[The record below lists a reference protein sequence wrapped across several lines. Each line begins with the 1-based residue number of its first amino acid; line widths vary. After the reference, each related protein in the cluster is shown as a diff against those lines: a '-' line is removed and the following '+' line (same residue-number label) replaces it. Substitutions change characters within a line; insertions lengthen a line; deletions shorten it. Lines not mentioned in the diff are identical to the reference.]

1 MLDCG
6 ASDSFI
12 DQGFVKKNNIKTKKL
27 ANPAVIRNADGMSN
41 NAGRVTEKVEIRMM
55 FRGHLEVMVLYVTN
69 LGNVDV
75 ILGLT
80 WLKKHNPEIDWKM
93 GEVVMSRC
101 PRQCLNYQDWQG
113 QLMQGEPYPGE
124 DESEEDVEE
133 AGEVLKPKLGLRN
146 ISVAGVR
153 QWNRLRSG
161 YLRELDDLTN
171 QYYESVA
178 RMYVNRMWKTHM
190 HVETEEEEEMHLKAV
205 GKYDYVI
212 EHDQEKLRE
221 QKEKTEEEMV
231 PDYYHD
237 FMKVFRKRDSERMPV
252 ERPWDH
258 AIELTPDF
266 EPKASKVYPLS
277 PVEQQELN
285 DFLDGNLKKGYIRP
299 SKSPQT
305 SPVFF
310 VQKKDGKKRLVQD
323 YRYLNKHTMRNTYPL
338 PLISQLVD
346 KVAKARLFT
355 KMDLRWGYNNVRIKE
370 GDQWKAAFQT
380 PRGAFEPMVMYFGL
394 SNSPSTF
401 QTMMNELFK
410 DLIDEGLVVIYLDD
424 LLIFTNDDV
433 QKHREVVRRALK
445 ILEDND
451 LYVKPEKC
459 AFEVNEVEFLGVVV
473 KDGEVQMEEAKIE
486 AVKNWPVP
494 KNVQQVQQFLGFSNY
509 Y

>member
-1 MLDCG
+1 MT
-6 ASDSFI
+6 F
-12 DQGFVKKNNIKTKKL
+12 
-27 ANPAVIRNADGMSN
+27 
-41 NAGRVTEKVEIRMM
+41 
-55 FRGHLEVMVLYVTN
+55 YVTN

-80 WLKKHNPEIDWKM
+80 WLRKHNPEIDWKT

-101 PRQCLNYQDWQG
+101 PKQCLNLQVKEAWDIQN
-113 QLMQGEPYPGE
+113 EPYPGE
-124 DESEEDVEE
+124 EDTEEDMEEVEE
-133 AGEVLKPKLGLRN
+133 VAKRKLGLRN
-146 ISVAGVR
+146 ISVGGVR

-161 YLRELDDLTN
+161 YLRNLDDLTN
-171 QYYESVA
+171 QYHESVA

-190 HVETEEEEEMHLKAV
+190 QVEMEEEEEMHLRAV
-205 GKYDYVI
+205 GKYDYII
-212 EHDQEKLRE
+212 EHNKEEINDK
-221 QKEKTEEEMV
+221 KEKTEEEMV

-258 AIELTPDF
+258 AIELTPEF

-323 YRYLNKHTMRNTYPL
+323 YRYLNKHTVRNAYPL

-380 PRGAFEPMVMYFGL
+380 PRGAFEPMV
-394 SNSPSTF
+394 
-401 QTMMNELFK
+401 
-410 DLIDEGLVVIYLDD
+410 ILD
-424 LLIFTNDDV
+424 
-433 QKHREVVRRALK
+433 R
-445 ILEDND
+445 
-451 LYVKPEKC
+451 
-459 AFEVNEVEFLGVVV
+459 
-473 KDGEVQMEEAKIE
+473 
-486 AVKNWPVP
+486 
-494 KNVQQVQQFLGFSNY
+494 
-509 Y
+509 

>member
-27 ANPAVIRNADGMSN
+27 AYPAVVIRNADGTSN
-41 NAGRVTEKVEIRMM
+41 NAGRVTEKVEIRML

-75 ILGLT
+75 ILELT
-80 WLKKHNPEIDWKM
+80 WLKKHNLEIDWKTE
-93 GEVVMSRC
+93 EVVMSRC
-101 PRQCLNYQDWQG
+101 PRQCLNYQDKLG
-113 QLMQGEPYPGE
+113 QHMQAEPYPGE
-124 DESEEDVEE
+124 DKSEEDVEE

-178 RMYVNRMWKTHM
+178 RMYINRMWKTHM
-190 HVETEEEEEMHLKAV
+190 HVETEEEEEMHLRAV

-258 AIELTPDF
+258 AIKLTPDF

-305 SPVFF
+305 SLVFF
-310 VQKKDGKKRLVQD
+310 VQKKDGKK
-323 YRYLNKHTMRNTYPL
+323 
-338 PLISQLVD
+338 
-346 KVAKARLFT
+346 
-355 KMDLRWGYNNVRIKE
+355 
-370 GDQWKAAFQT
+370 
-380 PRGAFEPMVMYFGL
+380 
-394 SNSPSTF
+394 
-401 QTMMNELFK
+401 
-410 DLIDEGLVVIYLDD
+410 
-424 LLIFTNDDV
+424 
-433 QKHREVVRRALK
+433 
-445 ILEDND
+445 
-451 LYVKPEKC
+451 
-459 AFEVNEVEFLGVVV
+459 
-473 KDGEVQMEEAKIE
+473 
-486 AVKNWPVP
+486 
-494 KNVQQVQQFLGFSNY
+494 
-509 Y
+509 